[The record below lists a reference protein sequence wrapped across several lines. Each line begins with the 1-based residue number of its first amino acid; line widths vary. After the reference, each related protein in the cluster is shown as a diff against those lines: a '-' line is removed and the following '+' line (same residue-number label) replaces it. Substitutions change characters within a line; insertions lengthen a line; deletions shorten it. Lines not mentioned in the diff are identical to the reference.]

1 MSKLKNTI
9 LGIAIAIIFFLFVA
23 YAIEAFYE
31 KPEYTDYCEEF
42 KTAKIVETQ
51 IACDEIGGKWTPYSE
66 IARPIENQPV
76 PQGYC
81 DIDFTCREEWQ
92 SVLKVRDRNIFFIAT
107 IIGLITVVVAVLLKK
122 ESVSS
127 GLMASGVF
135 LIIYGTVRYWGDLSD
150 VLRTL
155 MLGLALAILIWLG
168 YRKLP
173 NSVKK

>member
-23 YAIEAFYE
+23 YAIEAFYD
-31 KPEYTDYCEEF
+31 KPDLEEYCEEF
-42 KTAKIVETQ
+42 KTAEQ
-51 IACDEIGGKWTPYSE
+51 IESEQQCELVGGKWFEFSSPRTPTE
-66 IARPIENQPV
+66 GEPIITGN
-76 PQGYC
+76 C
-81 DIDFTCREEWQ
+81 DRDFTCRQEWQ
-92 SVLKVRDRNIFFIAT
+92 LDLRVRDRNIFFIAT
-107 IIGLITVVVAVLLKK
+107 IIGLITVIVAVLLKK
-122 ESVSS
+122 EVVSS

-168 YRKLP
+168 YRKIEG
-173 NSVKK
+173 SKK